1 MNRGLAISTVLL
13 LLAAIW
19 LPLAGGQEAP
29 DREFSPQLGDDLSA
43 YGRGY
48 VENLMLWSGA
58 GIHLEWGPSFN
69 GNGTALDERLLEL
82 ETAAGDDMPN
92 MSAPLVVPFA
102 DVDPAFEAPAPIDQR
117 EQWMWNLS
125 DVAPRV
131 DLGGVSATIIAE
143 THLASGLM
151 EGGALDAEGLLM
163 VQAAHEAAHFIDHRL
178 GWNGTALGPINMTDP
193 NMTDTNA
200 SNGWWL
206 PAHMV
211 LGEVNGTTGAWENE
225 VIEQGP
231 TLMGSLMALQGLLA
245 LGNYL
250 ADSDELVGAG
260 KPFPAG
266 TDTQVL
272 ALADAVF
279 KNTIAVYYEEA
290 SDLFVDDEDAMTDAV
305 ALAYMAMVDYSET
318 DDMVEYFRG
327 WASHRAK
334 RFADLLVELQNDDGT
349 LAPGVST
356 AIGGIPG
363 AYIPPYM
370 AMSGVAGHGPHA
382 MAAMALF
389 EAWDRFEGRAYHQA
403 AMACLAADDT
413 AFWNDVDNVFVAD
426 KMAETTSAQLSDQV
440 AGLGTL
446 SAAVETGDVDLSRY
460 RLGQLWTG
468 MVGAGLQLS
477 ETDANGENYTMVD
490 DPDTNNN
497 TIWKHDRDKEL
508 GNEHGSGP
516 VLAHSSVK
524 DMVTGNWS
532 VRNDGEVNTHFL
544 MRAAA
549 LFLMMDGDWFEKVG
563 SPEVSEETAYRLL
576 HWTPDQWREHTDDL
590 DEQVTNLTDKVQ
602 ELQDIIDNGT
612 GTVEDLLKEIA
623 SLEENLTAMEEDLN
637 ESRENETI
645 LRGQVEWL
653 RERLE
658 ETNETVDDL
667 EQQIVVLESQVER
680 LEESVGDKDENIT
693 KLRDQLRSSEN
704 NVTQLQ
710 WQLDNASAALA
721 QAQLDLD
728 AANRELDDTKQELE
742 DQKDRQVLV
751 AVAALVA
758 GMVIVVILLR
768 LTRKEE

>member
-13 LLAAIW
+13 LMAAIW

-29 DREFSPQLGDDLSA
+29 DVEFSPQLGDDLSA

-58 GIHLEWGPSFN
+58 GIHLKWGPSFD
-69 GNGTALDERLLEL
+69 GNGTALDERLAELEL
-82 ETAAGDDMPN
+82 AAGNDMPN

-102 DVDPAFEAPAPIDQR
+102 DVDPAFAGPAPIDQR
-117 EQWMWNLS
+117 EMWMWNVS
-125 DVAPRV
+125 GVAPRV
-131 DLGGVSATIIAE
+131 DLGGLSATMISE
-143 THLASGLM
+143 THLASGLI
-151 EGGALDAEGLLM
+151 EGGDLDAEGLLM
-163 VQAAHEAAHFIDHRL
+163 VLAAIEAAHFINHRL
-178 GWNGTALGPINMTDP
+178 GWNGSALGPINMTDP

-206 PAHMV
+206 PAHMM
-211 LGEVNGTTGAWENE
+211 LGETNDTTGAWESE
-225 VIEQGP
+225 VVEQGP

-260 KPFPAG
+260 KPFPTG

-272 ALADAVF
+272 ALADAIF
-279 KNTIAVYYEEA
+279 KNTIAVYYHEA
-290 SDLFVDDEDAMTDAV
+290 SDLFVDDEDATTDAV
-305 ALAYMAMVDYSET
+305 ALAYMAMVEYSDT

-334 RFADLLVELQNDDGT
+334 RFADLLVELQNEDGT

-382 MAAMALF
+382 MASMALF
-389 EAWDRFEGRAYHQA
+389 DASDRFGGLAYHQA
-403 AMACLAADDT
+403 AMACLAADD
-413 AFWNDVDNVFVAD
+413 ANFWNDGDRIFVAD

-440 AGLGTL
+440 AGLGAL
-446 SAAVETGDVDLSRY
+446 RAAVETGDVDLSRY
-460 RLGQLWTG
+460 RLGSLWSG

-477 ETDANGENYTMVD
+477 ETDANGENYTIVD

-532 VRNDGEVNTHFL
+532 VRKGGEVNTHFL

-549 LFLMMDGDWFEKVG
+549 LFLMMDGDWFDTVG
-563 SPEVSEETAYRLL
+563 APEVTEESAYRLL
-576 HWTPDQWREHTDDL
+576 HWTPEQWMEHTDDL
-590 DEQVTNLTDKVQ
+590 DEQVANLTDKVE

-612 GTVEDLLKEIA
+612 GTVEELLEQIA

-645 LRGQVEWL
+645 LRGQVQWL

-658 ETNETVDDL
+658 ETNETVDEL
-667 EQQIVVLESQVER
+667 EERIVVLESQVER
-680 LEESVGDKDENIT
+680 LEESVAETDENLT
-693 KLRDQLRSSEN
+693 KVRDQLRQAEA
-704 NVTQLQ
+704 NVTQLRL
-710 WQLDNASAALA
+710 QLDNANESLA

-728 AANRELDDTKQELE
+728 AAKRELDDTKQDLE
-742 DQKDRQVLV
+742 DQKSRQALV

-758 GMVIVVILLR
+758 GMIIMFVLLR
-768 LTRKEE
+768 LMKKI